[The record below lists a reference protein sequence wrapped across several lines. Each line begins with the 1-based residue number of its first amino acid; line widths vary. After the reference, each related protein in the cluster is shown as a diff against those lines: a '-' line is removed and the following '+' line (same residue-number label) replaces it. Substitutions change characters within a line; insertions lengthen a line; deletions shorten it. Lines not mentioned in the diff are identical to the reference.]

1 MMDNSYELTYD
12 LSSLAEEIG
21 KTLKENHSSTVMVDS
36 TSFVSKASNCRIDT
50 YQVFELNRRGYIT
63 INVYFFRPELVKD
76 NIQVKFSLFSP
87 LWNQSS
93 IKIKKLQKEIDSII
107 HSHIENAQ

>member
-1 MMDNSYELTYD
+1 MENSYELTYD
-12 LSSLAEEIG
+12 LTSLAEEIG
-21 KTLKENHSSTVMVDS
+21 KALKEKHSSTVMVDS
-36 TSFVSKASNCRIDT
+36 TGFASEASNCRIDT
-50 YQVFELNRRGYIT
+50 YQVFELNRRGHIT

-93 IKIKKLQKEIDSII
+93 LKIRRLQKEIDSII
-107 HSHIENAQ
+107 RSHIGNAQ